1 MDKLYYDGD
10 ASKIIGERLI
20 LELIQE
26 KKIIIRNNKVL
37 FNMCH
42 NKGTT
47 RTGMPIYTLG
57 GEWADNMYRKAFEG
71 SWIYVDD
78 KGILRIDYDNETLE
92 KMLRTSYEDLADDG
106 MLEAF
111 KKGIVENDNRT
122 S

>member
-1 MDKLYYDGD
+1 MNKVFYDGD
-10 ASKIIGERLI
+10 ASKIIGERVI

-26 KKIIIRNNKVL
+26 KKIQIRNNKVL

-47 RTGMPIYTLG
+47 RTGMPIYTIG
-57 GEWADNMYRKAFEG
+57 SMYADNMYRKAFEG
-71 SWIYVDD
+71 SWIYIDD
-78 KGILRIDYDNETLE
+78 KGILRIDYDNEALE
-92 KMLRTSYEDLADDG
+92 KMLRASYETLPDEG